1 MSNGN
6 RMGLLI
12 DYEFCTGCHSCEVA
26 CKKELKLN
34 HGQYG
39 IKVAQYGPEQT
50 APDKWDFFY
59 VPLPTDLCNLCKD
72 RVAEGKLPTCVHH
85 CQAKV
90 MYYGPAE
97 ELVKQMVEKPKM
109 VLFTPV

>member
-1 MSNGN
+1 MSKSK

-12 DYEFCTGCHSCEVA
+12 DYEYCTGCHSCEMA
-26 CKKELKLN
+26 CKKENKLN

-39 IKVAQYGPEQT
+39 IKLAQYGPEET
-50 APDKWDFFY
+50 APDKWDYFY
-59 VPLPTDLCNLCKD
+59 VPMPTDLCNLCED
-72 RVAEGKLPTCVHH
+72 RVAAGKLPICVHH

-90 MYYGPAE
+90 MVYGPVDELAE
-97 ELVKQMVEKPKM
+97 QLAEKSKQ